1 MTHFLLMRRVCI
13 APTIY
18 CDLSSKSMAY
28 RCKIIYLTYPLQIY
42 ELMQN
47 FLLINQIRNM
57 KLNVKIEAKY

>member
-1 MTHFLLMRRVCI
+1 MRPVCI

-28 RCKIIYLTYPLQIY
+28 RGKIIHLSYPLQIY

-57 KLNVKIEAKY
+57 KLNVKI